1 MTVSKFCLFYRDSRC
16 LMKGRICDLSC
27 DSTNFYDDDEG
38 RDEEKEETWSGKED
52 LVWFERMRD
61 ASEEGADDT

>member
-27 DSTNFYDDDEG
+27 DSMDSYDDDEC
-38 RDEEKEETWSGKED
+38 RDEKKEEPCLGKED

-61 ASEEGADDT
+61 ASEEG